1 MPLQRP
7 LPLSLCFSERRYI
20 ASADFTAERQC
31 CLVPPTAPTPVT
43 EVCFLVR
50 FPSAANDV
58 PSASMATVA
67 IDLCSL
73 QLPVLS
79 CESYLS
85 LLLQLLY
92 GCNTL
97 QGLLDAQVT

>member
-1 MPLQRP
+1 ML
-7 LPLSLCFSERRYI
+7 LG
-20 ASADFTAERQC
+20 AADCANTGDRGVFFGA
-31 CLVPPTAPTPVT
+31 VPI
-43 EVCFLVR
+43 CR
-50 FPSAANDV
+50 NDV
-58 PSASMATVA
+58 PSASMATVAIA

-79 CESYLS
+79 CESYLN

-92 GCNTL
+92 GFNTS